1 MDPIIQHY
9 QIGKDTTSSNIKIY
23 KKGDVIYNEETPSFG
38 LYYISQG
45 TVKVFMTDR
54 NGREVILRLASDG
67 DIFGHG
73 YLFGEKNHTDS
84 AKAMEETHCH
94 FLDGNDFHSHIMKNP
109 SLGVEIMKKIGKELN
124 SAQNRCVDLIKKNVR
139 ERLACYFHYMAKNHS
154 EQNDKGTRIKLQ
166 LSREEIASIIGTANE
181 TAIRFISEFKEMGL
195 IEEEDR
201 YFQILDHDRIASI
214 GRIH

>member
-1 MDPIIQHY
+1 MDKILQHF
-9 QIGKDTTSSNIKIY
+9 QINQESLTRNRIY
-23 KKGDVIYNEETPSFG
+23 KKGDIIYNEDTPSFG
-38 LYYISQG
+38 PYYVSKG

-54 NGREVILRLASDG
+54 NGREVILRLATTG
-67 DIFGHG
+67 DIIGHG
-73 YLFGEKNHTDS
+73 YLFGERNHKDS
-84 AKAMEETHCH
+84 SRAIEETQCH
-94 FLDGNDFHSHIMKNP
+94 FLDGNDFQDLMMKNP
-109 SLGVEIMKKIGKELN
+109 GFGVEIMKKIGQELTF
-124 SAQNRCVDLIKKNVR
+124 AQGRCVDLIKKNVR

-195 IEEEDR
+195 IQEEDR
-201 YFQILDHDRIASI
+201 FFHILDHDRIASI

>member
-1 MDPIIQHY
+1 MDQLIQHY
-9 QIGKDTTSSNIKIY
+9 QTNQENLSNIKVY
-23 KKGDVIYNEETPSFG
+23 KKGDVIYNEDTPSFG

-54 NGREVILRLASDG
+54 NGREVILRLASKG

-73 YLFGEKNHTDS
+73 YLFGERNHKDS

-94 FLDGNDFHSHIMKNP
+94 FLDGNDFQALMMKNP

-124 SAQNRCVDLIKKNVR
+124 SAQSRCVDLIKKNVR

-154 EQNDKGTRIKLQ
+154 EQNEKGTRINLQ

-195 IEEEDR
+195 IQEEDR
-201 YFQILDHDRIASI
+201 FFHILDHDRIASI

>member
-1 MDPIIQHY
+1 MDQIIQHY
-9 QIGKDTTSSNIKIY
+9 QMGQQNVANNRVY
-23 KKGDVIYNEETPSFG
+23 KKGDVIYNEATPSFG

-45 TVKVFMTDR
+45 TVKAFMTDR
-54 NGREVILRLASDG
+54 NGREVILRLASKG

-73 YLFGEKNHTDS
+73 YLFGERNHKDS

-94 FLDGNDFHSHIMKNP
+94 FLDGNDFQSLMSKNP
-109 SLGVEIMKKIGKELN
+109 GLGVEIMRKIGKELN
-124 SAQNRCVDLIKKNVR
+124 LAQSRCVDLIKKNVR

-195 IEEEDR
+195 IQEEDR
-201 YFQILDHDRIASI
+201 FFHILDHDRIASI